1 MKRINDLD
9 SKDID
14 YLIDQIPFKALK
26 GWYQHHPNEFAK
38 LIKGFRPDSVSEE
51 IAYSTAKKNKSRD
64 FIAKFVDECTKK
76 WLEEIKEYR
85 DELEKKGYSPAS
97 ALFDA
102 LPKSRFCDNIALY
115 FLLSDDELSENEIS
129 ELTSAINKYAV
140 KSAVDEDNDN
150 LLSYKEKINELA
162 EENKKLNLKV
172 DSCEKEINQYKSEIE
187 DIQIL
192 YKAEQQKNSELS
204 VELDKIENLSM
215 YADSEESTG
224 EEFQEEYPFMS
235 VCKVYTDP
243 YTEKKWLSR
252 LADIEDGTVT
262 RFIKDENKAP
272 NFENRDKLY
281 LQDYSLEDGMIGVWK
296 WNAIPNMNNPESDY
310 VTTKFCSNIHVI
322 EVIEDDIARDSD
334 ELIKRLLEGVN
345 SNLRCEKRLFAY
357 KGQDDEYIGV
367 LCRDKDIEYSNG
379 QIKLKKDAIIVPK
392 YVFSAESI
400 INCGGCSFFR
410 RTSMGTPQDIC
421 RTKNPVEFAREMLL
435 QRLSI
440 ANLKDKGLSRKEA
453 QTFQQIIKDVNNTS
467 FYADFAKGYACT
479 QADAEKYVS
488 ELIDSVDKYMEGQDL
503 DTEIISRVLENSE
516 TFARKA
522 EFLIKEDWERAN
534 QSLIKEG
541 TEKLENLKM
550 QIKEKN
556 DALSKIEDRC
566 ANFQKEL
573 DEREQIVKKAEE
585 GLKRRTESLQ
595 ETLGDYISS
604 STFLSALQFG
614 NNKVSALSSG
624 DEIIISENKS
634 DTTVDGENI
643 VDTEIF
649 VEELAQN
656 LINIGYSVDG
666 AIGMARIIAFCIA
679 NRMPIICKY
688 NGEKIAC
695 CIEAMFGESNV
706 KICNV
711 PIGCSNIK
719 SISDLMQANDDTH
732 VVYVT
737 GMFDGYSSNLF
748 FSGVTTNS
756 KWRKNALLLIS
767 LEGVDINALSPDVFT
782 RAMYIDGSIF
792 LEDINKSEL
801 TSFGAEPKFEDLI
814 DVDNIDMKA
823 VGELR
828 GIVTNQS
835 IINYAKYMSAYHI
848 EFSEAA
854 EILLQLLVVAQLNN
868 SNEKLEKLIGNYEF
882 NDACKEIINNYI
894 EE

>member
-26 GWYQHHPNEFAK
+26 GWYQNHPNEFAK

-64 FIAKFVDECTKK
+64 FIAKFVDECAKK

-115 FLLSDDELSENEIS
+115 FLLSDDQLSENEIS

-140 KSAVDEDNDN
+140 KSTVDEDKDN

-192 YKAEQQKNSELS
+192 YKTEQQKNSELS

-224 EEFQEEYPFMS
+224 EEFQEEYPF
-235 VCKVYTDP
+235 
-243 YTEKKWLSR
+243 
-252 LADIEDGTVT
+252 
-262 RFIKDENKAP
+262 
-272 NFENRDKLY
+272 
-281 LQDYSLEDGMIGVWK
+281 
-296 WNAIPNMNNPESDY
+296 
-310 VTTKFCSNIHVI
+310 
-322 EVIEDDIARDSD
+322 
-334 ELIKRLLEGVN
+334 
-345 SNLRCEKRLFAY
+345 
-357 KGQDDEYIGV
+357 
-367 LCRDKDIEYSNG
+367 
-379 QIKLKKDAIIVPK
+379 
-392 YVFSAESI
+392 
-400 INCGGCSFFR
+400 
-410 RTSMGTPQDIC
+410 
-421 RTKNPVEFAREMLL
+421 
-435 QRLSI
+435 
-440 ANLKDKGLSRKEA
+440 KDKGLSRKEA
-453 QTFQQIIKDVNNTS
+453 QTFQQIIKDVNDTS
-467 FYADFAKGYACT
+467 FYADFAKSYACT

-522 EFLIKEDWERAN
+522 EFLVKEDWERDN

-614 NNKVSALSSG
+614 K
-624 DEIIISENKS
+624 
-634 DTTVDGENI
+634 
-643 VDTEIF
+643 
-649 VEELAQN
+649 
-656 LINIGYSVDG
+656 
-666 AIGMARIIAFCIA
+666 
-679 NRMPIICKY
+679 
-688 NGEKIAC
+688 
-695 CIEAMFGESNV
+695 
-706 KICNV
+706 
-711 PIGCSNIK
+711 
-719 SISDLMQANDDTH
+719 
-732 VVYVT
+732 
-737 GMFDGYSSNLF
+737 
-748 FSGVTTNS
+748 
-756 KWRKNALLLIS
+756 
-767 LEGVDINALSPDVFT
+767 
-782 RAMYIDGSIF
+782 
-792 LEDINKSEL
+792 
-801 TSFGAEPKFEDLI
+801 
-814 DVDNIDMKA
+814 
-823 VGELR
+823 
-828 GIVTNQS
+828 
-835 IINYAKYMSAYHI
+835 
-848 EFSEAA
+848 
-854 EILLQLLVVAQLNN
+854 
-868 SNEKLEKLIGNYEF
+868 
-882 NDACKEIINNYI
+882 
-894 EE
+894 